1 VFILQVHGTVEKAEE
16 ARYPPCWSQLW
27 GFVKDTGK
35 NLWLWFFVVVGI
47 LWGLGFFSLY
57 TWLPVVVQNMLS
69 GTALVN
75 STSSGLRPGSDGR
88 TPTKAILLTGIPS
101 LTAAVAMVAV
111 AWHSDRVNEKALHVA
126 APYLL
131 GGLFLLCYTPMASL
145 SFAAGFVNLVIAM
158 TAANAATG
166 VISSRVVGER
176 LRTSFYL
183 QRGTASALQ

>member
-1 VFILQVHGTVEKAEE
+1 
-16 ARYPPCWSQLW
+16 
-27 GFVKDTGK
+27 
-35 NLWLWFFVVVGI
+35 
-47 LWGLGFFSLY
+47 
-57 TWLPVVVQNMLS
+57 MLS

-75 STSSGLRPGSDGR
+75 STSSGLRPGSDGK

-126 APYLL
+126 VPYLL

-166 VISSRVVGER
+166 VISSRVVGEQ
-176 LRTSFYL
+176 LRTALCL
-183 QRGTASALQ
+183 QLEAASALQ

>member
-1 VFILQVHGTVEKAEE
+1 MHGTPEKAEE
-16 ARYPPCWSQLW
+16 ARSPPRWSQFTGLI
-27 GFVKDTGK
+27 KDAVK
-35 NLWLWFFVVVGI
+35 NLSLWFFVLVGI

-75 STSSGLRPGSDGR
+75 STSSGLRPGSSGQ

-101 LTAAVAMVAV
+101 LTAAFAMVAV

-126 APYLL
+126 VPYLL
-131 GGLFLLCYTPMASL
+131 GGLFLLCYTPMAST
-145 SFAAGFVNLVIAM
+145 FAGGFVNLVIAM

-166 VISSRVVGER
+166 VISSRVVGEVCG
-176 LRTSFYL
+176 F
-183 QRGTASALQ
+183 GAD

>member
-1 VFILQVHGTVEKAEE
+1 MHGTPEKAEE
-16 ARYPPCWSQLW
+16 ARCPPRWSQLT
-27 GFVKDTGK
+27 GLIKDAVK
-35 NLWLWFFVVVGI
+35 NLSLWFFVLVGV

-75 STSSGLRPGSDGR
+75 STSSGLRPGSSGQ

-126 APYLL
+126 VPYLL
-131 GGLFLLCYTPMASL
+131 GGLFLLCYTPMAST
-145 SFAAGFVNLVIAM
+145 FAGGFVNLVIAM

-166 VISSRVVGER
+166 VISSRVVGEVV
-176 LRTSFYL
+176 SGF
-183 QRGTASALQ
+183 GA